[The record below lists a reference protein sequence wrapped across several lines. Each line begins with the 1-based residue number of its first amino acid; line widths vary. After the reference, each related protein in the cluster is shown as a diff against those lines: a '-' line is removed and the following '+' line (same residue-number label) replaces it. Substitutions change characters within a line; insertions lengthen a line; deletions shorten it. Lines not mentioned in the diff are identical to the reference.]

1 MSHGFQ
7 GFQDYTQSSALERF
21 VDGLERAI
29 KELASSSTDGRGTP
43 RSVSVTH
50 ALPFRRDAYTLT
62 WIPCVGNPSS
72 RSGRSGLSGRSS
84 QSSQPDGPTVVD
96 MVSHEVKY
104 HDWFL
109 PEDCIVLEPE
119 SYSRRILTSEEYH
132 TVLSAVALALDS
144 LDSLVGGGELAAAT
158 LPAVYIPRHDARRD
172 ACGGVRKVAVVGN
185 RNDDAGDDRRRQTRT
200 QWFDCDSVHGRV
212 GEASM
217 WMSDLGRRLD
227 MFAGRLE
234 GAGRDRVRRAA
245 EAVRDCEAAGEPG
258 IGPGIGPGTGPGLE
272 REGVV
277 CSSKRTY
284 HVYRKEFVADGAGC
298 PRDAHDVDQ
307 TQGQRQRE
315 WDAGMA
321 WAPWVA
327 QDDPVGGIEVDV
339 IVNDALEDTRLAL
352 ASGDCADSTASSSS
366 PFADA
371 VLEAE
376 RNHVRRAY
384 RIYAMDAEHAADTGN
399 RSFLPLQVADVSR
412 KFLRCVDVESLDREA
427 VCAFPV
433 RPGVQSGRDGFA
445 ARLHACLRWYRI
457 FLEHEHEREREGEDQ
472 RVDRNNADTDAD
484 ADADADGR
492 GALTIEDVLGES
504 WWVARADELGVDV
517 EPPVAEEDVQHII
530 QNVVASQEAWDAR
543 GVPLIDVA
551 ALHATTIPD
560 ALRGVMQVWKAFA
573 DSEALPTM
581 GPREAMGRMI
591 AGLFRSACAILRQSQ
606 SERVRRQVE
615 ALRCHSDPVLRDL
628 VDRASAAAKS
638 SGADVSPVYGVSN
651 VLGCIEHTAAA
662 AASLYQRLEGLDAR
676 VAQTI
681 VEGMLSNATID
692 SPNVGCPLAD
702 EDVGD
707 LARADRD
714 KGGPVGL
721 DGPVSIEHVIEVSDV
736 TASGRGTVTGGAP
749 RHRMY
754 VNRLPNE
761 VRVATS
767 VTDG

>member
-1 MSHGFQ
+1 MSTDGDHMSHGFQ

-29 KELASSSTDGRGTP
+29 KELTDGRGTP

-72 RSGRSGLSGRSS
+72 RSGRSS

-96 MVSHEVKY
+96 MVSHEFKY

-144 LDSLVGGGELAAAT
+144 LDSLTGAGELAAAT

-185 RNDDAGDDRRRQTRT
+185 RNDDTGVDMRRQTRT

-212 GEASM
+212 REASM
-217 WMSDLGRRLD
+217 WMRDLGRRLD

-258 IGPGIGPGTGPGLE
+258 IGPGLE

-284 HVYRKEFVADGAGC
+284 HVYRKAFVADGAGC

-307 TQGQRQRE
+307 TQGRLQRE

-339 IVNDALEDTRLAL
+339 IGNDALEDTRLAL
-352 ASGDCADSTASSSS
+352 GPGDCADSTASSSS

-384 RIYAMDAEHAADTGN
+384 RIYAMDAEHTTDTGN

-445 ARLHACLRWYRI
+445 ARLHACIRWYRI
-457 FLEHEHEREREGEDQ
+457 FLEHELEREGEDQ
-472 RVDRNNADTDAD
+472 RVDRENDNDAD
-484 ADADADGR
+484 NADGR
-492 GALTIEDVLGES
+492 GALTIEDVLVES

-517 EPPVAEEDVQHII
+517 EPPVAADDVQHII

-543 GVPLIDVA
+543 GVSLIDVA
-551 ALHATTIPD
+551 ALHATAIPD

-606 SERVRRQVE
+606 SERVRRQVD

-662 AASLYQRLEGLDAR
+662 ASSLYQRLEGLDAR

-681 VEGMLSNATID
+681 VEGMLSNATMD

-702 EDVGD
+702 EDVDD
-707 LARADRD
+707 LACADCD

-721 DGPVSIEHVIEVSDV
+721 DGPVSIEHVIEVNDV
-736 TASGRGTVTGGAP
+736 TASGRGMVTGGAP

>member
-1 MSHGFQ
+1 
-7 GFQDYTQSSALERF
+7 
-21 VDGLERAI
+21 
-29 KELASSSTDGRGTP
+29 
-43 RSVSVTH
+43 
-50 ALPFRRDAYTLT
+50 
-62 WIPCVGNPSS
+62 
-72 RSGRSGLSGRSS
+72 
-84 QSSQPDGPTVVD
+84 
-96 MVSHEVKY
+96 
-104 HDWFL
+104 
-109 PEDCIVLEPE
+109 
-119 SYSRRILTSEEYH
+119 
-132 TVLSAVALALDS
+132 
-144 LDSLVGGGELAAAT
+144 
-158 LPAVYIPRHDARRD
+158 
-172 ACGGVRKVAVVGN
+172 
-185 RNDDAGDDRRRQTRT
+185 
-200 QWFDCDSVHGRV
+200 
-212 GEASM
+212 
-217 WMSDLGRRLD
+217 

-258 IGPGIGPGTGPGLE
+258 IGPGLE

-284 HVYRKEFVADGAGC
+284 HVYRKAFVADGAGC

-307 TQGQRQRE
+307 TQGRLQRE

-339 IVNDALEDTRLAL
+339 IGNDALEDTRLAL
-352 ASGDCADSTASSSS
+352 GPGDCADSTASSSS

-384 RIYAMDAEHAADTGN
+384 RIYAMDAEHTTDTGN

-445 ARLHACLRWYRI
+445 ARLHACIRWYRI
-457 FLEHEHEREREGEDQ
+457 FLEHELEREGEDQ
-472 RVDRNNADTDAD
+472 RVDRENDNDAD
-484 ADADADGR
+484 NADGR
-492 GALTIEDVLGES
+492 GALTIEDVLVES

-517 EPPVAEEDVQHII
+517 EPPVAADDVQHII

-543 GVPLIDVA
+543 GVSLIDVA
-551 ALHATTIPD
+551 ALHATAIPD

-606 SERVRRQVE
+606 SERVRRQVD

-662 AASLYQRLEGLDAR
+662 ASSLYQRLEGLDAR

-681 VEGMLSNATID
+681 VEGMLSNATMD

-702 EDVGD
+702 EDVDD
-707 LARADRD
+707 LACADCD

-721 DGPVSIEHVIEVSDV
+721 DGPVSIEHVIEVNDV
-736 TASGRGTVTGGAP
+736 TASGRGMVTGGAP